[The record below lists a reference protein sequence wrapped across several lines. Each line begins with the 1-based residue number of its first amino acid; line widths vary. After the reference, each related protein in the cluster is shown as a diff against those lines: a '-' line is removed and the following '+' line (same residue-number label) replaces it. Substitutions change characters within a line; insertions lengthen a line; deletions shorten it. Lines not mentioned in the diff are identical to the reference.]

1 MRLTT
6 RSRYALVALADVAL
20 RDGRGP
26 VPLATISL
34 RHRISVSYLEMLF
47 SALRRAGLV
56 VSTRGPGGGY
66 TLGRKA
72 SDITVADI
80 AHASEQGKTGQS
92 AADHDTMTA
101 RQGAMTHALWQ
112 QFNQAVS
119 DHLESVTLADVV
131 AGRSAAEHMAC
142 AARTEA
148 AAGQAPSA
156 SASAS
161 AAHKPAKRQ
170 TPQPDVPNS
179 VFALGAVA
187 RAR

>member
-80 AHASEQGKTGQS
+80 AHASEQGKSGQT
-92 AADHDTMTA
+92 AADYDTMTA

-131 AGRSAAEHMAC
+131 AGHSAAEHGAC
-142 AARTEA
+142 GARTEA
-148 AAGQAPSA
+148 AAGQDPTA
-156 SASAS
+156 SAPQ
-161 AAHKPAKRQ
+161 KPARRQ
-170 TPQPDVPNS
+170 LPQPDVPNS
-179 VFALGAVA
+179 VFALGTVA